1 MKATPTDVTEQ
12 AINSMGK
19 GIYQN
24 ILQKGQKI
32 RSWQFCK
39 DEFEFYTDRFV
50 SP

>member
-24 ILQKGQKI
+24 MLQKGQEI
-32 RSWQFCK
+32 RSWQFHK
-39 DEFEFYTDRFV
+39 DEHEFCTDNFV
-50 SP
+50 YP